1 MFATSERF
9 SGVWIAK
16 DPRSARWAQTNPT
29 QRHGF
34 NSPAGPAVLDHGN
47 QLKLPPLGYRRETLG
62 IPVEYQNGQQLE
74 THTLSYGKNSGEAR
88 SGTPNQTRHNSR
100 KLLWRTLSH
109 GNSLGPAHEV
119 EPRIRRAMT
128 SWPRYNTAI
137 LHGVGGAQNANM
149 QTQNANKD
157 NGCARN
163 KQPTRIDKQNKT
175 HTLAPWDF

>member
-1 MFATSERF
+1 MVHPYVFATSESF
-9 SGVWIAK
+9 S
-16 DPRSARWAQTNPT
+16 RWAQTTPT

-47 QLKLPPLGYRRETLG
+47 QLKLLPLGYRRETLG

-74 THTLSYGKNSGEAR
+74 THTLSYVRKKYGGAQSV
-88 SGTPNQTRHNSR
+88 TPNQTRHNSR

-137 LHGVGGAQNANM
+137 LYGVGGAQNANM
-149 QTQNANKD
+149 QKQNAN
-157 NGCARN
+157 
-163 KQPTRIDKQNKT
+163 
-175 HTLAPWDF
+175 

>member
-1 MFATSERF
+1 MCLL
-9 SGVWIAK
+9 
-16 DPRSARWAQTNPT
+16 P
-29 QRHGF
+29 QRAF
-34 NSPAGPAVLDHGN
+34 RVLDCQGSSICTLGADKSN
-47 QLKLPPLGYRRETLG
+47 STPWLQLSSWTSSFGPGESAKTASLGYRQDTLG

-74 THTLSYGKNSGEAR
+74 THALSYGKNAGGSR

-137 LHGVGGAQNANM
+137 LYGVGGAQNANM
-149 QTQNANKD
+149 QKQNANKN

-163 KQPTRIDKQNKT
+163 KQHTHVDK
-175 HTLAPWDF
+175 